1 MIRRTEEQ
9 ACVRCPDRQ
18 ARLNAPPLHS
28 YFLTHKIAKARCS
41 RAWCGTTAPFGKFVS
56 EKDPKL
62 KI

>member
-1 MIRRTEEQ
+1 
-9 ACVRCPDRQ
+9 
-18 ARLNAPPLHS
+18 LHS